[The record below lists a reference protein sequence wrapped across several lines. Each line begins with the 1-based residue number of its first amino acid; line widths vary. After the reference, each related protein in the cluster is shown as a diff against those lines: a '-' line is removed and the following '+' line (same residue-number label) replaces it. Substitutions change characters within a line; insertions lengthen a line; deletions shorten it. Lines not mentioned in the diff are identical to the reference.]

1 MAVVGRGSALADTRG
16 VNVRP
21 ETRSPRFADLYPK
34 KERERESPSG
44 QGERQSHRKARNEQ
58 NTNCE
63 MTPFRKDARLGLAGR
78 RKRAPSACP
87 GSLRLR
93 QQIAGT
99 ERLRTPQTEQ
109 PTVRRSAAPPG
120 LPGLK
125 PRCRQGRV
133 LPRAPS
139 GESGLP
145 PFLASGITRIPP
157 PSKPAMALASPASHH
172 SDADSPAPLLSQGPR
187 GDTGPQEKP
196 GPSLTSKAFD

>member
-1 MAVVGRGSALADTRG
+1 
-16 VNVRP
+16 
-21 ETRSPRFADLYPK
+21 
-34 KERERESPSG
+34 
-44 QGERQSHRKARNEQ
+44 
-58 NTNCE
+58 

-187 GDTGPQEKP
+187 GDTGPRRSQGPLSPPRHLINNRNSICDFNPAPPRDQTQSRVPRIRSRQLWGPFFCGWQNTTHP
-196 GPSLTSKAFD
+196 G